1 MKGNLIKPKTRK
13 GEKMGTKQKAIAL
26 TVRLPSKE
34 YEQMLN
40 ACQQI
45 GVSLNCLIIFAL
57 CRYVGVIK

>member
-1 MKGNLIKPKTRK
+1 M
-13 GEKMGTKQKAIAL
+13 EKKQKAIAL
-26 TVRLPSKE
+26 TVRLPSEE

-57 CRYVGVIK
+57 CRYIGVIK